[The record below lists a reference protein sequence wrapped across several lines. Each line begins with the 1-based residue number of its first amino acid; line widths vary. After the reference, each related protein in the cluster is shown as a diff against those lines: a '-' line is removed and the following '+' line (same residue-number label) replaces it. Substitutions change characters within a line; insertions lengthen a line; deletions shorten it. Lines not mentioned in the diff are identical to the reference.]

1 MQYQNQLLA
10 VYSESN
16 NGKTFITVHKNK
28 SEKEIVMDFM
38 DWIATCSHEFYASSQ
53 HTKIQEEIISALRF
67 ENQDAPKATTISN
80 IKVWSDASSP
90 TFRSPRMTVSYTR
103 PLDLR
108 TQEYSNKRETPVL
121 KLAIYVPSSIPLAA
135 DREYTLILTSV
146 GEFSDILK

>member
-38 DWIATCSHEFYASSQ
+38 EWIATCSHEFYASSQ
-53 HTKIQEEIISALRF
+53 HTKIQEEIISALQF
-67 ENQDAPKATTISN
+67 ENNEGPKATTINN
-80 IKVWSDASSP
+80 IKVWSDASNP
-90 TFRSPRMTVSYTR
+90 PMMSPRITVSYTR

-108 TQEYSNKRETPVL
+108 SQEYKQTNKRETPAL
-121 KLAIYVPSSIPLAA
+121 KLTLYIPSSIPATA
-135 DREYTLILTSV
+135 DKEYTLILTSN
-146 GEFSDILK
+146 KP